1 VNGPTSSRQELVSM
15 LVGMWEVQEALLQ
28 QYRTIF
34 ITMQS
39 IFVAVAA
46 AIMQGKPQIAL
57 TTDPLSTIPR
67 ALLLGDGPWI
77 PMALLSVLAWY
88 VLKKLWLPIC
98 TARGRTV
105 YLIQYFI
112 LKAEKGDLIEYPLK
126 TVKEFHDKE
135 HPEIESDPMFRAL
148 DGGETRRK
156 MEEKLPKMFMWAW
169 GFLWLTL
176 ILQNY
181 YILVGPR

>member
-1 VNGPTSSRQELVSM
+1 MMNGPTSKQELVST
-15 LVGMWEVQEALLQ
+15 LVGMWEIQEALLQ

-39 IFVAVAA
+39 IFIAVAA
-46 AIMQGKPQIAL
+46 AIMQGRPQVAA
-57 TTDPLSTIPR
+57 TGDPLSALPR

-88 VLKKLWLPIC
+88 TLKKLWLPIC
-98 TARGRTV
+98 TVRGRTV

-112 LKAEKGDLIEYPLK
+112 LKAEKGELIEYPLK
-126 TVKEFHDKE
+126 TVKEFHDKK
-135 HPEIESDPMFRAL
+135 HPEITDDPLFRAL
-148 DGGETRRK
+148 DPGETRRK
-156 MEEKLPKMFMWAW
+156 MEEKLPHMFMWAW

-176 ILQNY
+176 ILQNFY
-181 YILVGPR
+181 VAIGPR